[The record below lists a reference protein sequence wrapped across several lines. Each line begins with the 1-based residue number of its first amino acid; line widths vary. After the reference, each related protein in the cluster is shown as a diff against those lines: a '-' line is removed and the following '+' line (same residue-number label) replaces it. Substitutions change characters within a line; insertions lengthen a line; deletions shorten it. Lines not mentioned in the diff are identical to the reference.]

1 MQRFRLDSYEIAL
14 TLWLLLVPGAL
25 SLAQGSGVS
34 GVVRD
39 ASGVPQL
46 GVLVQVAAA
55 NSPVAA
61 RAFTDLHGRY
71 LLSNLAPG
79 VYQVQATAALFVPS
93 VRPSLM
99 LHAGARAVVNLT
111 MSTLF
116 DATSWLPAERRKAD
130 EPPDDWTWTLR
141 SAANRP
147 ILRILED
154 GQLVMVSSSA
164 TEHHA
169 PSTRG
174 RADMSSGD
182 GGFGKAGMHSVLTVD
197 SAEADGSSVILRAD
211 TGSGRTPT
219 GVGPSTD
226 LSVGFERQTGFAS
239 TTRVVAGFQSHP
251 EMLGAGKTIG
261 LQTMQVA
268 TAQQT
273 RLGDTITIE
282 GGALTYAVHTAG
294 YAFAAQ
300 PFVRVVVEP
309 VAGWSVGYRMA
320 TSRDLQGF
328 SGLNDIAPELPAAA
342 TDGNGHVRTEKGRHQ
357 EIAVARK
364 LGRGQVKAA
373 VYQDRLSRVAVS
385 GSGALT
391 SADLASLD
399 GSRAAAIADTLSESF
414 RLVAP
419 GYQVRGF
426 NAMATQPLGDTVW
439 AAVEYS
445 RGAALASQLDPSTGP
460 ATLPALLN
468 SLTRRPAQSAT
479 LALHG
484 RLPATGTKV
493 RAVYRWQ
500 PSGLITAVDPYR
512 EFADQPFLGL
522 ELHQAVRCKG
532 LLPPGLEAS
541 IDLTNLLAQGYQ
553 PFLSA
558 DGRTL
563 FLSQAPRTLQAG
575 LSINF

>member
-1 MQRFRLDSYEIAL
+1 
-14 TLWLLLVPGAL
+14 
-25 SLAQGSGVS
+25 
-34 GVVRD
+34 
-39 ASGVPQL
+39 
-46 GVLVQVAAA
+46 
-55 NSPVAA
+55 
-61 RAFTDLHGRY
+61 
-71 LLSNLAPG
+71 
-79 VYQVQATAALFVPS
+79 
-93 VRPSLM
+93 M
-99 LHAGARAVVNLT
+99 LHSGARAVVNLT
-111 MSTLF
+111 MSTIF

-147 ILRILED
+147 ILRVVED

-164 TEHHA
+164 TERHA
-169 PSTRG
+169 SSTRG

-182 GGFGKAGMHSVLTVD
+182 GGFGKGGMHSVLTVD
-197 SAEADGSSVILRAD
+197 SAEADGSSVIVRAD
-211 TGSGRTPT
+211 TGSGRTPAA
-219 GVGPSTD
+219 VSPSTD
-226 LSVGFERQTGFAS
+226 LSAGFGRQTGFSS
-239 TTRVVAGFQSHP
+239 TTRVVASFQSHP
-251 EMLGAGKTIG
+251 EMLSAGKIAG
-261 LQTMQVA
+261 LQTMQLA
-268 TAQQT
+268 TAQRTQ
-273 RLGDTITIE
+273 LGDAVTIE
-282 GGALTYAVHTAG
+282 GGGLTYAVHTAG

-300 PFVRVVVEP
+300 PFLRVVVVP
-309 VAGWSVGYRMA
+309 VTGWSIGYRMA

-328 SGLNDIAPELPAAA
+328 SGLNDVAPELPAAA
-342 TDGNGHVRTEKGRHQ
+342 TDRNGRVRIEKGSHQ

-373 VYQDRLSRVAVS
+373 VYQDNLRSVAIAGS
-385 GSGALT
+385 GSLT
-391 SADLASLD
+391 AADLVSLD
-399 GSRAAAIADTLSESF
+399 GSPAAATADTLSESF

-419 GYQVRGF
+419 GYKVRGF
-426 NAMATQPLGDTVW
+426 NAMATQPLGGTVW

-445 RGAALASQLDPSTGP
+445 RGAALASSLSRTDSPVALP
-460 ATLPALLN
+460 TLLA
-468 SLTRRPAQSAT
+468 SLTRRSAQSAA
-479 LALHG
+479 LAFNG
-484 RLPATGTKV
+484 RLPATGTKL

-500 PSGLITAVDPYR
+500 PSSLLTPVDTYR

-541 IDLTNLLAQGYQ
+541 VDLTNLLAQGYQ